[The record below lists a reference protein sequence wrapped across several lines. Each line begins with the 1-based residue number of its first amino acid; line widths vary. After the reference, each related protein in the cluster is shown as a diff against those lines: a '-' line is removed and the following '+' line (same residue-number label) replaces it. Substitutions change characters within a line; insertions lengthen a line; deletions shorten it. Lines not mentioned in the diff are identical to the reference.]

1 MTTEQVI
8 LSRLRELPNY
18 LHLQVIDFLEYLI
31 TKQNITH
38 NPDNSGDD
46 NTNINEEHKKILL
59 ERYEKYQDN
68 PGAGDDWE
76 VVKKRLMDRY
86 AV

>member
-8 LSRLRELPNY
+8 LHRLQELPNY

-31 TKQNITH
+31 TKHNVTQ
-38 NPDNSGDD
+38 NPDSPDDD
-46 NTNINEEHKKILL
+46 NASINKEHKKILL
-59 ERYEKYQDN
+59 QRYKKYKDN
-68 PGAGDDWE
+68 PDAGEDWE
-76 VVKKRLMDRY
+76 VVKKRLMERY

>member
-8 LSRLRELPNY
+8 LSRLRELPKY

-31 TKQNITH
+31 TKQNTTQ
-38 NPDNSGDD
+38 NPDNFEND
-46 NTNINEEHKKILL
+46 NTNFNEEHKKILL
-59 ERYEKYQDN
+59 DRYEKYQDN
-68 PGAGDDWE
+68 PEAGDDWE
-76 VVKKRLMDRY
+76 AVKKRLMDRY